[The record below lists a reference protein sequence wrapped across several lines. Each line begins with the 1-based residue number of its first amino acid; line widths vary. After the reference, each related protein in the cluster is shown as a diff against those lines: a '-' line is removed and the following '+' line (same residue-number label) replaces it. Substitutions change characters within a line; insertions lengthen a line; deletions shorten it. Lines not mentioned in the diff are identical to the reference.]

1 MHIDQHRLA
10 GDGIVHKTSPN
21 AGGMLP
27 AGVPDTVVLHFTA
40 GDGIDW
46 AVDTLCDP
54 TPGGRVSAH
63 LVIGRDGAIVQLL
76 PFDTIAWHAGRSSW
90 GGRSEFNNFSVGIE
104 IDNAGRLTPEA
115 DHFVSWKGTRYAA
128 ADATQG
134 THRNE
139 SDRTWW
145 HRYPQV
151 QLDRTIE
158 VCQQLQRTYAV
169 RWILGHEE
177 IAPDRKDDPGPAFPL
192 DDLRQ
197 QALPAVLTHYEFGSD
212 PGRV

>member
-10 GDGIVHKTSPN
+10 GDGIVHKTSAN
-21 AGGMLP
+21 VGGTLP
-27 AGVPDTVVLHFTA
+27 AGVADTVILHFTA
-40 GDGIDW
+40 GDSIDW
-46 AVDTLCDP
+46 AVDRLCDP
-54 TPGGRVSAH
+54 RPGQRVSAH
-63 LVIGRDGAIVQLL
+63 LVIGRDGSIIQLL
-76 PFDTIAWHAGRSSW
+76 PFDTIAWHAGRSCW

-115 DHFVSWKGTRYAA
+115 DHFVSWKGTRYDAA
-128 ADATQG
+128 EATQG

-139 SDRTWW
+139 SEPSWW
-145 HRYPQV
+145 HRFPLA
-151 QLDRTIE
+151 QLDRTFE
-158 VCQQLQRTYAV
+158 VCHQLRQVYNV
-169 RWILGHEE
+169 GWILGHEE

-197 QALPAVLTHYEFGSD
+197 QVLPAVLARYESGPD